1 LGQSWGAQKDTDF
14 SFDEREIGLIFMRF
28 GLGNGSA
35 LEMEGNVIWRSNK
48 ILKFEPDGVLRRNL
62 LQEERL
68 VL

>member
-1 LGQSWGAQKDTDF
+1 VGDALQVDEDTDF

>member
-1 LGQSWGAQKDTDF
+1 
-14 SFDEREIGLIFMRF
+14 MRF

-35 LEMEGNVIWRSNK
+35 LEMEGNVIRRFNK
-48 ILKFEPDGVLRRNL
+48 ILNFEPDGVLRRNL